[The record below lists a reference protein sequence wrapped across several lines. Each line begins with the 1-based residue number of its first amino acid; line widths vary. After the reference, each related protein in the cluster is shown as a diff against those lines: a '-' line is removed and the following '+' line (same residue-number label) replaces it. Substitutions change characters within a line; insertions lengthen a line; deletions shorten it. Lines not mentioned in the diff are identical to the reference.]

1 MAKENNE
8 NSTEAIQGYSKK
20 PVKHSAIT
28 KTRFFLMPV
37 ASDLLS
43 NFLEIVTALFHDNCD
58 MKLFVSYERRSMLD
72 RFGHEHVSSYE
83 AGISGKLGSGFSS
96 YCALR
101 FCGRVG

>member
-8 NSTEAIQGYSKK
+8 NSTEAIQGYSKN

-28 KTRFFLMPV
+28 KTRFFLKPA

-58 MKLFVSYERRSMLD
+58 MKLFVS
-72 RFGHEHVSSYE
+72 
-83 AGISGKLGSGFSS
+83 
-96 YCALR
+96 
-101 FCGRVG
+101 